1 MISPTHTL
9 IFPHM
14 HVQIVGFLSL
24 QRNREHG
31 NKSDGLGERKKKC
44 LPARFTAGVFAG
56 MRDSLFVWDDEDI
69 SIQAAICGVSAVDSL
84 SNLL

>member
-1 MISPTHTL
+1 MKTKV
-9 IFPHM
+9 M
-14 HVQIVGFLSL
+14 VW
-24 QRNREHG
+24 E
-31 NKSDGLGERKKKC
+31 KEKKRC